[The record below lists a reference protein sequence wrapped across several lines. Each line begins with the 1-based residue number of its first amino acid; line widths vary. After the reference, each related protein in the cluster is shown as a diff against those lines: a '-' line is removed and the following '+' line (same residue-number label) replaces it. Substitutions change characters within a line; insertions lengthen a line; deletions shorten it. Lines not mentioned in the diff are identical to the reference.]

1 MKAKLAKYWPSIAHA
16 GAVAVLF
23 LNPSVQTFAA
33 SHVAY
38 SAPIALLWGFLLHR
52 AQSPVSK

>member
-1 MKAKLAKYWPSIAHA
+1 MLKKYWPTLAHA

-23 LNPSVQTFAA
+23 LAPSVDAFAKG
-33 SHVAY
+33 HPAY

-52 AQSPVSK
+52 AQSPVQK